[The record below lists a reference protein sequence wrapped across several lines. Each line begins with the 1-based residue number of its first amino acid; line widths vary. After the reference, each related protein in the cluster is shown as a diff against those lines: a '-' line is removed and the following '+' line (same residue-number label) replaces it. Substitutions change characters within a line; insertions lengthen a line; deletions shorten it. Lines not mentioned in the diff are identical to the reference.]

1 MGYNFKLQKVLD
13 VKRVREELIEVKL
26 AELEKLAERQRRELI
41 IMEEARKE
49 YMAQRTREREQE
61 QGERLVEEA
70 FFEKM
75 LDNLERKIE
84 ELKSYL
90 RELERQI
97 AQTKEELVCA
107 SLERKVM
114 EKLREKDYQEFSLNV
129 QKSNQKLLDEVAIQ
143 MYLRREI

>member
-1 MGYNFKLQKVLD
+1 
-13 VKRVREELIEVKL
+13 
-26 AELEKLAERQRRELI
+26 ERQRNELI
-41 IMEEARKE
+41 AVEKTRKE
-49 YMAQRTREREQE
+49 YMVRRTQERQKE
-61 QGERLVEEA
+61 GCLVEEA

-75 LDNLERKIE
+75 LNNLERKIE

-114 EKLREKDYQEFSLNV
+114 EKLRDRDYQEFSLNI
-129 QKSNQKLLDEVAIQ
+129 QRSDQKLLDEVAIQ
-143 MYLRREI
+143 MYLRRET

>member
-13 VKRVREELIEVKL
+13 VKKVREELIEVKL

-49 YMAQRTREREQE
+49 YMAQRTRERE

>member
-13 VKRVREELIEVKL
+13 VKKVREELIEVKL

-49 YMAQRTREREQE
+49 YMAQRTREREQ
-61 QGERLVEEA
+61 GERLMEEA

>member
-13 VKRVREELIEVKL
+13 VKKVREELIEVKL

-49 YMAQRTREREQE
+49 YMAQRTRERE

-143 MYLRREI
+143 MYLRRET

>member
-13 VKRVREELIEVKL
+13 VKKVREELIEVKL

>member
-49 YMAQRTREREQE
+49 YMAQRTREREQ
-61 QGERLVEEA
+61 GERLMEEA